1 MKKKTIRKTTKK
13 TKKTTASSRLP
24 EAALDLDVVLQ
35 NMIEWAFECGEILN
49 SHLVQSYKRPLKI
62 LDKGKQGLATEA
74 DLLSEKFVMEKIT
87 AFYPDHLIL
96 SEEDSFKR
104 QIDPAKIPE
113 GKYMWLIDPLDGTNN
128 FYNRVPFFCVS
139 LALNCGKETLAG
151 VVYNPVNCELFYA
164 IKDKGAFLIR
174 LIGDNEVKIQ
184 LTPAKGKKRFKEALL
199 SANLTSKRVEKDLL
213 KSFPEVR
220 AMRRLGSAALEM
232 SYVAAGMLDA
242 YWEYR
247 LQPWDMAAA
256 GLICREAGVKI
267 SAIDGD
273 DYHPFGHS
281 VLTSDP
287 NLYQELRKILN
298 KK

>member
-1 MKKKTIRKTTKK
+1 MTTKK
-13 TKKTTASSRLP
+13 KISTTKKSRTAAGPTKRRPSS
-24 EAALDLDVVLQ
+24 LDLEVVLQ
-35 NMIEWAFECGEILN
+35 HMIGWAFDCGEILN
-49 SHLVQSYKRPLKI
+49 SHLVQSYEKPLKI

-74 DLLSEKFVMEKIT
+74 DLLSETFVMERIREL
-87 AFYPDHLIL
+87 YPEHLIL

-104 QIDPAKIPE
+104 QLKSEIPTD
-113 GKYMWLIDPLDGTNN
+113 GYVWLIDPLDGTNN

-139 LALNCGKETLAG
+139 LALNKGTETQVG

-164 IKDKGAFLIR
+164 VRGKGAWIVR
-174 LIGDNEVKIQ
+174 LIGEAEVKVK
-184 LTPAKGKKRFKEALL
+184 LAPSKRKKGFKEALL

-242 YWEYR
+242 YWEHR

-256 GLICREAGVKI
+256 GLICQEAGVKI
-267 SAIDGD
+267 SGIHGEK
-273 DYHPFGHS
+273 YHAFGSS
-281 VLTSDP
+281 VLTADP
-287 NLYQELRKILN
+287 NLYDELKGILN
-298 KK
+298 KG